1 MILRSIALSGGLP
14 NTEPAMPALPPEFKE
29 IAARVRN
36 WGRWGSEDEVG
47 TLNLITDEV
56 VRRGVAAIR
65 TGKRLTLGIPLDET
79 GPQTGVIP
87 GRVNPIRTMLEVNHP
102 WLKGDPNN
110 FCNSDDMIIMALQ
123 SCTHW
128 DALAHVSYE
137 GHLYNGFPASAVTAR
152 GTTRCSIDKVKTIV
166 SRGVL
171 LDVARAK
178 GVTRIEGPYAITAED
193 LDRAAALASVEV
205 LPGDVV
211 FVRTGHIQL
220 LFEGERDRYI
230 SPAPGPSL
238 QSVEWFR
245 RHDVAAVG
253 TDNYTGEVFPRELK
267 DTYLP
272 VHLLHLVEMGM
283 TQGQNFN
290 LEGLAADCAADGRYE
305 FFVDASPQPFTRAVS
320 TLVNPVV
327 VK

>member
-1 MILRSIALSGGLP
+1 
-14 NTEPAMPALPPEFKE
+14 MPILPPQFKE

-36 WGRWGSEDEVG
+36 WGRWGADDEIG

-56 VRRGVAAIR
+56 VRRGASWIR
-65 TGKRLTLGIPLDET
+65 TGKRLTLGIRLDET
-79 GPQTGVIP
+79 GPQTGVIR
-87 GRVNPIRTMLEVNHP
+87 GRVNPVHAMLEVNHP

-110 FCNSDDMIIMALQ
+110 FCNSDDMVIMGLQ

-128 DALAHVSYE
+128 DALGHVSYE
-137 GHLYNGFPASAVTAR
+137 GHLYNGIPATAVSAR
-152 GTTRCSIDKVKTIV
+152 GASRCSIDRVKTIV

-171 LDVARAK
+171 LDVARVK
-178 GVTRIEGPYAITAED
+178 GVSRIEGPYAITAAD
-193 LDRAAALASVEV
+193 LDAAAELAKIAI
-205 LPGDVV
+205 LPGDIV

-220 LFEGERDRYI
+220 LFEGQRERYI

-238 QSVEWFR
+238 ESVEWFR
-245 RHDVAAVG
+245 CHDVAALG

-290 LEGLAADCAADGRYE
+290 LEELAADCAADGRYA

-320 TLVNPVV
+320 TVVNPVV
-327 VK
+327 IK